1 VTDEPPVPPPLA
13 AVRLR
18 PWRVQDAR
26 DIAVM
31 AGDDHIRRWSSLP
44 DDIDAWLQRESAEAR
59 GPSRAICLPG
69 DDRALGKVAL
79 RLPGR
84 ASPATT
90 CAAIVASDHP
100 VGELSYWLVPV
111 ARGRGLAHAAV
122 GAMLRSVA
130 DMIDVRSVVLDIEE
144 DNAASMRVAERL
156 GAERREPWRVEL
168 DRTGVPRTLVVFVL
182 RIAR

>member
-1 VTDEPPVPPPLA
+1 MTTDVPVAPGPEI
-13 AVRLR
+13 VRLR
-18 PWRVQDAR
+18 PWRLEDAP

-31 AGDDHIRRWSSLP
+31 ADDDHIRHWSSLP
-44 DDIDAWLQRESAEAR
+44 DGVEAWLMRERAQAR
-59 GPSRAICLPG
+59 GPSRAICLAG

-100 VGELSYWLVPV
+100 VGELSYWLVPA

-122 GAMLRSVA
+122 LTMLRSIA
-130 DMIDVRSVVLDIEE
+130 DTTDVRSVVLDIEE
-144 DNAASMRVAERL
+144 HNAASVRLAERL
-156 GAERREPWRVEL
+156 GAERREPSRVEV

-182 RIAR
+182 SVAR